1 MNLFDAVLGA
11 VNNPNQQASADQL
24 GNLVGMVQQV
34 SGNHGMDA
42 ATTQSVMSMV
52 GNAVQS
58 GLQDHIQA
66 NGMDSTQNLV
76 DQISRGNAGTE
87 AIASL
92 IPPDVQQQVSSA
104 IASKTGLDSGMIQ
117 SMLPSLIPIVL
128 GMLQS
133 GAPQTGAQ
141 SPGNN
146 PLLNMFLD
154 ANHDGN
160 LDVGDAMGLAMK
172 FVQNR

>member
-1 MNLFDAVLGA
+1 MSLFDAILGA
-11 VNNPNQQASADQL
+11 VNNPNQQASVSQL
-24 GNLVGMVQQV
+24 GNLVRMVQQV
-34 SGNHGMDA
+34 SGENGMDA

-58 GLQDHIQA
+58 GLQDHSQA
-66 NGMDSTQNLV
+66 NGIDATQNLV
-76 DQISRGNAGTE
+76 DQLSGGNTSQS

-92 IPPDVQQQVSSA
+92 IPLDLQRQVSSA
-104 IASKTGLDSGMIQ
+104 IAAQTGLDAGMIQ
-117 SMLPSLIPIVL
+117 SMLPSLIPVVL

-133 GAPQTGAQ
+133 GAPQNGAQ
-141 SPGNN
+141 AAGSN

-154 ANHDGN
+154 GNHDGN

-172 FVQNR
+172 FMQNR

>member
-1 MNLFDAVLGA
+1 MSLFDAILGA
-11 VNNPNQQASADQL
+11 VNNPNQQASVDQL

-34 SGNHGMDA
+34 SGSHGMDA

-52 GNAVQS
+52 GSAVQS
-58 GLQDHIQA
+58 GLQDHSQA
-66 NGMDSTQNLV
+66 NGIDSTQNLV
-76 DQISRGNAGTE
+76 NQLSGGNASAG

-92 IPPDVQQQVSSA
+92 IPPDLQNQVSST
-104 IASKTGLDSGMIQ
+104 IASKTGLDAGMIQ

-128 GMLQS
+128 GLLQS
-133 GAPQTGAQ
+133 GAPQDGAQ
-141 SPGNN
+141 VPGNN

-154 ANHDGN
+154 TNQDGN

-172 FVQNR
+172 FMQNR

>member
-1 MNLFDAVLGA
+1 MSLFDAILGA
-11 VNNPNQQASADQL
+11 VNNPNQQASTDQL
-24 GNLVGMVQQV
+24 RNLVGMVQQV
-34 SGNHGMDA
+34 SGDHGMDA

-52 GNAVQS
+52 GSAVQS
-58 GLQDHIQA
+58 GLQDHSQA
-66 NGMDSTQNLV
+66 NGMDLTQNLV
-76 DQISRGNAGTE
+76 NQISSGNGGTG

-92 IPPDVQQQVSSA
+92 IPPDIQQQVSSA
-104 IASKTGLDSGMIQ
+104 IASKTGLDSGIVQ
-117 SMLPSLIPIVL
+117 SMLPSLIPVVL

-133 GAPQTGAQ
+133 GAPQNGTQ
-141 SPGNN
+141 SSGSN

-172 FVQNR
+172 FMQNR

>member
-1 MNLFDAVLGA
+1 MSLFDAILGA

-34 SGNHGMDA
+34 SGEHGMDA

-58 GLQDHIQA
+58 GLQDHSQA
-66 NGMDSTQNLV
+66 NGIDATQNLV
-76 DQISRGNAGTE
+76 DQLSGGNTSQS
-87 AIASL
+87 AIESL
-92 IPPDVQQQVSSA
+92 IPPDIQRQVSSA
-104 IASKTGLDSGMIQ
+104 IAAQTGLDAGMVQ
-117 SMLPSLIPIVL
+117 SMLPSLIPVVL

-133 GAPQTGAQ
+133 GAPQSGSQ
-141 SPGNN
+141 SSGSN

-172 FVQNR
+172 FMQNR